1 MMKSNTLASLVL
13 VSFFITFSG
22 LPCSA
27 AGQEDKPKSN
37 DEWKFVL
44 ELYLWGASVGGETGD
59 GSSIS
64 ADFDDIIDKLDIAFM
79 GAGAIRKGKWSLLA
93 DVIYLNVGDDTMVG
107 PGVKLDVNLKSWVVN
122 SGIGYSLIDTEKG
135 LLIAL
140 GGVRYLNADLDLSLG
155 PRKNG
160 DSGSNWDGIIGVKG
174 IYNLTKN
181 WYLWG
186 YLDVGTGD
194 SKITYQG
201 LGAIGYRFKWFD
213 LNGGYRY
220 LRWDFDQKDVLEE
233 LYFHGPFAGIKFSF

>member
-1 MMKSNTLASLVL
+1 MKSNTLVSLVF

-37 DEWKFVL
+37 DEWKFAM

-64 ADFDDIIDKLDIAFM
+64 ADFDDIIDKLDMAFM
-79 GAGAIRKGKWSLLA
+79 VAGAIRKGKWLLLA
-93 DVIYLNVGDDTMVG
+93 DVIYLDVGDDTMVG

>member
-1 MMKSNTLASLVL
+1 MINFNKLASLVIL
-13 VSFFITFSG
+13 SFFIVLLTAPGSIN
-22 LPCSA
+22 A
-27 AGQEDKPKSN
+27 QEEKPTSS
-37 DEWKFVL
+37 DEWKFAL
-44 ELYLWGASVGGETGD
+44 ELYLWGASVGGETGN

-64 ADFDDIIDKLDIAFM
+64 ADFDDIIDKLDMAFM

-93 DVIYLNVGDDTMVG
+93 DVIYLDLGDNTTVG
-107 PGVKLDVNLKSWVVN
+107 PGVKLDANLKSWVVN

-140 GGVRYLNADLDLSLG
+140 AGVRYLNADLDLSLG
-155 PRKNG
+155 PRKDG

-201 LGAIGYRFKWFD
+201 LGAIGYRFNWID

-220 LRWDFDQKDVLEE
+220 LRWDFDNKDVIEE